1 VPAVVDA
8 LVPVLVLIALGHG
21 LARIRFVEAAV
32 WGGIERL
39 TYFVL
44 FPALL
49 VGTLGGRQ
57 LGGAWPAWFAVVGL
71 VLAIAVA
78 VLLLLRRG
86 SGDGPAFTSVFQ
98 GGVRFNTY
106 IALAVIQ
113 ALHGPEGL
121 AVGALAAGLMIVLI
135 NVACIA
141 ALARWGSA
149 RIAGPGAFARAVLA
163 NPLIVACAVG
173 WVLNLT
179 GIGLPGASAGVLEV
193 VGRAALPLGLLAV
206 GAALRP
212 AAIRG
217 HLGAAARAC
226 LVQYGVKPVAALG
239 ALALLGVTGMPA
251 SVLLVLFAVPTA
263 SSAYILARQ
272 LGGDAEA
279 MASIITVQ
287 TLAAFAVLPLVL
299 LVAQRL

>member
-1 VPAVVDA
+1 MPAVVDA

-49 VGTLGGRQ
+49 VGTLGGRR
-57 LGGAWPAWFAVVGL
+57 LDGAWPAWFAVVGL

-78 VLLLLRRG
+78 ALLLLRRG
-86 SGDGPAFTSVFQ
+86 SGDGPTFTSVFQ

-121 AVGALAAGLMIVLI
+121 AVGALAAGLMIVVI

-141 ALARWGSA
+141 VLARWGSA
-149 RIAGPGAFARAVLA
+149 RIAGAGAFARAVLA
-163 NPLIVACAVG
+163 NPLIVACALG
-173 WVLNLT
+173 WALSLT
-179 GIGLPGASAGVLEV
+179 GLGLPGASAGVLEV

-217 HLGAAARAC
+217 HLGSAARAC

>member
-44 FPALL
+44 VPALL
-49 VGTLGGRQ
+49 VGTLGGRR
-57 LGGAWPAWFAVVGL
+57 LDGAWPAWFAVVGL
-71 VLAIAVA
+71 VLAVAVA
-78 VLLLLRRG
+78 ALLLLRRG

-121 AVGALAAGLMIVLI
+121 AVGALAAGLMILMI

-179 GIGLPGASAGVLEV
+179 GIGLPGASAAVLEV

-217 HLGAAARAC
+217 HLGPAARAC

-239 ALALLGVTGMPA
+239 AVALLGVTGMPA

>member
-1 VPAVVDA
+1 MPAVVDA

-57 LGGAWPAWFAVVGL
+57 LDGAWPAWFAVVGL

-212 AAIRG
+212 AA
-217 HLGAAARAC
+217 RAC

-239 ALALLGVTGMPA
+239 ALALFGVTGMPA